1 MEASAGKGETTTP
14 FYVIFT
20 DLDATLLDHDTYE
33 WAEAV
38 PALQLCGRIGVPV
51 ILVSSKT
58 RAEMEVLCRRLS
70 LSAPFISENGGGIFC
85 PVGVF
90 EHPPPGAA
98 IDNGLWKW
106 SCGLPYAVLTRAL
119 QEIRG
124 ELGWNIRGF
133 SDMEIDEISHLTGLG
148 PEASRLAAK
157 REYDEPFV
165 IMDQAS
171 PDMEALRDSAA
182 QRGVRVTQ
190 GGRFHH
196 LHSSNNDKGEATQVV
211 LSWYRK
217 IHGHVISIA
226 LGDSPNDFGML
237 KRADHPVLVRSDQD
251 YVNLNKSIPRL
262 RVTREK
268 GPAGWNS
275 AVLDILRYKEE

>member
-1 MEASAGKGETTTP
+1 MEASAGKGEPTTP

-33 WAEAV
+33 WGEAL
-38 PALQLCGRIGVPV
+38 PALELCARLRVPV

-58 RAEMEVLCRRLS
+58 RAEMEVLYRRLS

-98 IDNGLWKW
+98 IDDGLWKW

-119 QEIRG
+119 KEIRD

-133 SDMEIDEISHLTGLG
+133 SDMDIDEISDLTGLG
-148 PEASRLAAK
+148 REASRMAAK
-157 REYDEPFV
+157 REFDEPFV

-171 PDMEALRDSAA
+171 PDMEALHDLATK
-182 QRGVRVTQ
+182 RGVTVTQ

-196 LHSSNNDKGEATQVV
+196 LHGSNNDKGEATQVV

-217 IHGHVISIA
+217 IHDHVISIA

-237 KRADHPVLVRSDQD
+237 EQADHPVLVRSDQD

-262 RVTREK
+262 RVTHKK
-268 GPAGWNS
+268 GPTGWNS
-275 AVLDILRYKEE
+275 AVLDILRHKED